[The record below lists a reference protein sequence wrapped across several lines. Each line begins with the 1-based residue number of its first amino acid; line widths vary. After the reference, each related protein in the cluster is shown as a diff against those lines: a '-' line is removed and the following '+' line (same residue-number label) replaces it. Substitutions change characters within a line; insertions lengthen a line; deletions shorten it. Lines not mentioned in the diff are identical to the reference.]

1 MYIYVHSN
9 MCKYI
14 CTDTYIHIHTY
25 VYAYILIKF
34 IAYTVLSIYLL
45 AKISL
50 EKKHAGT
57 NTPRPKSETE
67 VLFVNI
73 TKAKKWLKVSIL
85 AQVKDKAKTDRI
97 QLIF

>member
-9 MCKYI
+9 MCLNIYAQI
-14 CTDTYIHIHTY
+14 HTYIHIHTY

-50 EKKHAGT
+50 EKKT
-57 NTPRPKSETE
+57 CWYKY
-67 VLFVNI
+67 
-73 TKAKKWLKVSIL
+73 TKTKK
-85 AQVKDKAKTDRI
+85 
-97 QLIF
+97 

>member
-1 MYIYVHSN
+1 MLVQ
-9 MCKYI
+9 
-14 CTDTYIHIHTY
+14 IHQDQ
-25 VYAYILIKF
+25 KC
-34 IAYTVLSIYLL
+34 
-45 AKISL
+45 
-50 EKKHAGT
+50 
-57 NTPRPKSETE
+57 ETK